1 MMPGNRRYGTI
12 FTVFPYQKSLRT
24 KEIEELVPARKQG
37 IGKPLVKKFIELP
50 AAQNR
55 KGLADSQ
62 DFTKKDFL
70 FQALLLT
77 VKTMLVIGLFGES
90 K

>member
-1 MMPGNRRYGTI
+1 M

-24 KEIEELVPARKQG
+24 KEIEELVPTRKQG
-37 IGKPLVKKFIELP
+37 IGKPSVKKLIELSSTK
-50 AAQNR
+50 NR

-62 DFTKKDFL
+62 DFTKKDLL
-70 FQALLLT
+70 FQTLLLT

-90 K
+90 KQCAAVRNLSR